1 VGLRRDRAGD
11 VETVAQLQEVPVRRL
26 ALLVPV
32 LAGLVLPAVA
42 LADPLAGPQRV
53 VEQGV
58 ADTAATCRRDTPLT
72 DEQCAAVPGS
82 PPVSEQ
88 ALTDY
93 GTSSTHRALA
103 LQFALGNDVPFAHAT
118 WLGTHNS
125 FNTTTRTP
133 TLSGLDSNQQLS
145 LTDQLRSDMRSLE
158 LDAHWFP
165 SPWAGGAY
173 APVLCH
179 ARGEDEGHAGCT
191 TEPLLVDG
199 LSELATWLR
208 ANPGQVV
215 LLYVEDHLESDAG
228 YAAGAVALRSVLGD
242 LLYAP
247 GGTGCTPLPL
257 DRTRAD
263 VLRAGKQVL
272 VISGCHSGAGWD
284 GAVFSGAERARYET
298 GPAGYGDDGS
308 CDPARDP
315 ALYDDHL
322 LRVFEDST
330 ALSATVDQGSNPL
343 TAGKAAALQRCA
355 VDITGFDQ
363 LLPGDPRLAASVW
376 SWARSEPLATGGCAV
391 QAADGWHAAPCSQL
405 HAFACR
411 KSTGW
416 RVDPART
423 PYASA
428 SARCRDGQVG
438 TPRYGYEAVQLAAA
452 MRAAGVDTVW
462 LGLTRDG
469 AGWTAHDTAS

>member
-1 VGLRRDRAGD
+1 
-11 VETVAQLQEVPVRRL
+11 VRRL

-42 LADPLAGPQRV
+42 LADPLVGPQAV
-53 VEQGV
+53 VRQAQ
-58 ADTAATCRRDTPLT
+58 ADTAASCRRDTPLA

-82 PPVSEQ
+82 PAVSEQ
-88 ALTDY
+88 ALRDY
-93 GTSSTHRALA
+93 EASSTHKALG
-103 LQFALGNDVPFAHAT
+103 LQFALGDDVPLAHAA

-125 FNTTTRTP
+125 FNTTTRFP

-158 LDAHWFP
+158 LDAHWYP
-165 SPWAGGAY
+165 SPWAAGAY

-179 ARGEDEGHAGCT
+179 ARGEDQAHAGCT
-191 TEPLLVDG
+191 TEPLLAAG
-199 LSELATWLR
+199 LREVATWLR

-215 LLYVEDHLESDAG
+215 LLYVEDHLKKDAG
-228 YAAGAVALRSVLGD
+228 YAAGAAALRSTLGD

-263 VLRAGKQVL
+263 VLAAGKQVL
-272 VISGCHSGAGWD
+272 VISGCHSGAGWN

-298 GPAGYGDDGS
+298 GASGYGENGS

-315 ALYDDHL
+315 ATYDDRL

-330 ALSATVDQGSNPL
+330 ALSATVDQSIDPI
-343 TAGKAAALQRCA
+343 TVGKARALQRCA

-376 SWARSEPLATGGCAV
+376 SWAPSQPAATGDCAV
-391 QAADGWHAAPCSQL
+391 QTGDGWHAVPCSGL

-411 KSTGW
+411 TATGW
-416 RVDPART
+416 SVDPAVG
-423 PYASA
+423 PYAA
-428 SARCRDGQVG
+428 DACPGAQVG
-438 TPRYGYEAVQLAAA
+438 TPRYGYESVLLAAA
-452 MRAAGVDTVW
+452 MKAAGVDTVW

-469 AGWTAHDTAS
+469 AGWTAHDGAS